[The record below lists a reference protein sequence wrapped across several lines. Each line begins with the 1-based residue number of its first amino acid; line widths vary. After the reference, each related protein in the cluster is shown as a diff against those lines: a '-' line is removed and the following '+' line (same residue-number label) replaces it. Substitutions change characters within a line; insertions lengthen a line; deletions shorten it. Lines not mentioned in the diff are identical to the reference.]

1 MTEVE
6 NHFTVFVRLPF
17 NRGDFIDP
25 PPVGLCLSKHLQRLI
40 NIAGRMV
47 ECQRNKA
54 VGCNITPERQ

>member
-25 PPVGLCLSKHLQRLI
+25 PPVRLCLPSQAFTTSD

-47 ECQRNKA
+47 EC
-54 VGCNITPERQ
+54 